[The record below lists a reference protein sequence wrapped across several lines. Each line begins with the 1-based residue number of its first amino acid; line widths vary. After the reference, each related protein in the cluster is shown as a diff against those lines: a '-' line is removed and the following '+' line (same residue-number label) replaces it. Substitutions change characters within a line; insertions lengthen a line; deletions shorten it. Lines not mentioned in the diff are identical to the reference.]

1 MKTLGRHLI
10 AELYG
15 CDKKSLSSVEKVQH
29 TMIAAAKAA
38 NATVID
44 SIFHRFEPCGVSGVV
59 VIEESHFAIHTW
71 PEHGYASVDLFTC
84 GARTRPWAAFR
95 RLKKDFKAACF
106 SVMKLERGLTAD
118 QVRAGGFPYRVKTLI
133 SKSGWTKKTESLTP
147 AGGWSVDILTPG
159 KRPAGRRHSGG
170 TGIR

>member
-1 MKTLGRHLI
+1 MRTLGRHLI

-44 SIFHRFEPCGVSGVV
+44 SIFHRFTPCGVSGVV

-71 PEHGYASVDLFTC
+71 PEHNFASVDLFTC
-84 GARTRPWAAFR
+84 GDKTRPWEAFKTV
-95 RLKKDFKAACF
+95 KKMFKATHF
-106 SVMKLERGLTAD
+106 SVMKLERGLLPKA
-118 QVRAGGFPYRVKTLI
+118 
-133 SKSGWTKKTESLTP
+133 
-147 AGGWSVDILTPG
+147 
-159 KRPAGRRHSGG
+159 AGRKRAVPASRQAGR
-170 TGIR
+170 TR